1 MSADDTDALATLF
14 RDIFE
19 DDRRGAAILE
29 HLHMKFGRVQ
39 VHTDGGIDAVLK
51 TFKSGAQ
58 AAVVGYIFN
67 QIDRAK
73 NLPPIHPE
81 EGAPET

>member
-1 MSADDTDALATLF
+1 MSEEDPDALAALF
-14 RDIFE
+14 LEIFE
-19 DDRRGAAILE
+19 EDRRGAAILE
-29 HLHMKFGRVQ
+29 HLQVKFGRVQ

-58 AAVVGYIFN
+58 AAVVGYILN

-73 NLPPIHPE
+73 NMPPINPE
-81 EGAPET
+81 